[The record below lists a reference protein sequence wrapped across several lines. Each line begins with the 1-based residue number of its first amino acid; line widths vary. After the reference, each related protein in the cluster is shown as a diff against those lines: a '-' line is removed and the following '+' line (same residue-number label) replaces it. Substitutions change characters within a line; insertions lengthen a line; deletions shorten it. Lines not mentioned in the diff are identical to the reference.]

1 MKIRDILSVLPY
13 IEASIDDAS
22 LDVRGIAFD
31 SRAVCP
37 GYVFF
42 ALCGSNTDGHLYLAE
57 ALKNGA
63 VLVVGERQDALQK
76 FSGLVSWILVPDGRK
91 ALALVS
97 NLFYQDPS
105 RHLRVMGITGTN
117 GKTTTCFLARSIFE
131 RSGLPCGL
139 LTTVRNLVGPWE
151 MESVNTTEESLRISH
166 HLHMMR
172 SIGIGNVVMEVSSH
186 GLAIGRVE
194 GVRFD
199 AAVITNLVP
208 EHLEFHRT
216 FEHYFN
222 SKKKLFEKV
231 AENLTKGYPRVAI
244 ANGDDEQCVRMVQG
258 LGIPYLT
265 YGLGEGVDVRASEM
279 HFSLQHSRFR
289 VFTPWGTM
297 TVETALT
304 GRYNVY
310 NALGAITLA
319 LSQGIDRE
327 AIREGLKVCQR
338 VPGRWEFVD
347 AGQNFAVIVDFAHN
361 WHGLANTLSTIRE
374 LTRGSIITVFGCGG
388 ERDRKKRPIMGE
400 TVARY
405 SDWCII
411 TTDNPRG
418 ENPEKTA
425 RDALEGVE
433 RVARE
438 KKVHYEVIL
447 DRVEAIRKAIEIA
460 REGDVVFL
468 AGKGPERFQVY
479 DGVVLPHSDYWV
491 AKRLLEER
499 K

>member
-1 MKIRDILSVLPY
+1 
-13 IEASIDDAS
+13 
-22 LDVRGIAFD
+22 
-31 SRAVCP
+31 
-37 GYVFF
+37 
-42 ALCGSNTDGHLYLAE
+42 
-57 ALKNGA
+57 
-63 VLVVGERQDALQK
+63 
-76 FSGLVSWILVPDGRK
+76 
-91 ALALVS
+91 
-97 NLFYQDPS
+97 
-105 RHLRVMGITGTN
+105 
-117 GKTTTCFLARSIFE
+117 
-131 RSGLPCGL
+131 
-139 LTTVRNLVGPWE
+139 
-151 MESVNTTEESLRISH
+151 
-166 HLHMMR
+166 
-172 SIGIGNVVMEVSSH
+172 
-186 GLAIGRVE
+186 
-194 GVRFD
+194 
-199 AAVITNLVP
+199 
-208 EHLEFHRT
+208 
-216 FEHYFN
+216 
-222 SKKKLFEKV
+222 
-231 AENLTKGYPRVAI
+231 
-244 ANGDDEQCVRMVQG
+244 
-258 LGIPYLT
+258 
-265 YGLGEGVDVRASEM
+265 
-279 HFSLQHSRFR
+279 
-289 VFTPWGTM
+289 M